1 MQKALAPETST
12 WPEEG
17 FQLIGSRCGHCG
29 ETVFPVQPLCPNCSH
44 GEMVDVLLP
53 RRGRVVA
60 FTTQGFVPSF
70 PYIGRETMQDWV
82 PFGVGLVQLGDVVR
96 VEGRLTV
103 SDPAE
108 IEPGMEVELTMVPVT
123 TDGSGDEL
131 LIFAFEPVWSTMRE
145 EAT

>member
-17 FQLIGSRCGHCG
+17 FQLVGSRCGHCS

-44 GEMVDVLLP
+44 GEMADVLLP
-53 RRGRVVA
+53 RLGTVVA

-82 PFGVGLVQLGDVVR
+82 PFGVGLVQLGEVVR

-103 SDPAE
+103 NDPAQ

-123 TDGSGDEL
+123 TDDAGDEL
-131 LIFAFEPVWSTMRE
+131 MIFAFQPV
-145 EAT
+145 